1 MSMETTPET
10 ETKTE
15 MTTPEIET
23 KTEMTTPE
31 IETTYPQIGAT
42 VWQYKL
48 VDKAHID
55 DALFRK
61 QLTDPKGWS
70 KLGPTASQRCLHAY
84 QNPSPYIKHFITL
97 APMKAYKLGLVQ
109 ANEIGL
115 CYMRLAHPDEE
126 LRLLARP
133 LQKALFL
140 NVILTEKE
148 KGQVGVELVNLAGVT
163 QLESQKM
170 QFKKRHL
177 FSFVRD
183 WCLKEYRRT
192 DLDKDLLYMAVGT
205 TPMKGQMMNL
215 SLGALL
221 AREKESKDGKPQST
235 NVKKTH
241 LKKSA

>member
-183 WCLKEYRRT
+183 WCLHRLGQGSLVHGSGYHAHERADDESVPWSTPGSRERVQGWQAAVYKCEEDTFEEVCLRYR
-192 DLDKDLLYMAVGT
+192 
-205 TPMKGQMMNL
+205 
-215 SLGALL
+215 
-221 AREKESKDGKPQST
+221 
-235 NVKKTH
+235 
-241 LKKSA
+241 

>member
-1 MSMETTPET
+1 MSMETTSIIEET

-15 MTTPEIET
+15 TET
-23 KTEMTTPE
+23 EN
-31 IETTYPQIGAT
+31 TYPQIGST
-42 VWQYKL
+42 VWQYKI

-61 QLTDPKGWS
+61 QLTDPKGWN
-70 KLGPTASQRCLHAY
+70 KLGPTASQRCSHAY
-84 QNPSPYIKHFITL
+84 QNPSPYIKNFITL

-115 CYMRLAHPDEE
+115 CYMRLAHPNEE

-133 LQKALFL
+133 LQKPLFL

-148 KGQVGVELVNLAGVT
+148 KGEVGVELVNLAGVT

-177 FSFVRD
+177 FSSVRD

-192 DLDKDLLYMAVGT
+192 DLDKDLLYMAVGC
-205 TPMKGQMMNL
+205 TPMKGDKMNL

-221 AREKESKDGKPQST
+221 AREKESKDGKPKST